1 MKVFT
6 LKIIKNSQ
14 TVQRK
19 GEKNMNLIRLHKIMQ
34 MLILLFPIAVV
45 VTYLF
50 MQYCSFTV
58 IWDFLTAIPVNK
70 VTLCCSTIKVYGYTS
85 MLFHHFFS
93 KGSNFCD
100 FLFAF

>member
-19 GEKNMNLIRLHKIMQ
+19 GEKNMNLIRLHMQ
-34 MLILLFPIAVV
+34 MLILLFRIAVV
-45 VTYLF
+45 VMYLF
-50 MQYCSFTV
+50 MQYCSCTV
-58 IWDFLTAIPVNK
+58 IWDFQTAIPVNK

-85 MLFHHFFS
+85 ILFHHFYFREQ
-93 KGSNFCD
+93 
-100 FLFAF
+100 LL